1 LLERRPDRQGVRLA
15 TALLVLLAA
24 TPAAAADPE
33 IRPDL
38 DLYAGAA
45 LDYAHRCKGCHGF
58 RGQGTPG
65 HVPRLAGFV
74 GWYTHLPEGREY
86 LMRVPGVARSQ
97 LDNARLAAVLN
108 WMLANLSPEETAL
121 GFAAFTAEEVG
132 RSRRQPLVRRVEKR
146 AELLRRLRGRGLIGP
161 REDAMGVSPER
172 RSAELS
178 SGAGFQD

>member
-1 LLERRPDRQGVRLA
+1 VRLA
-15 TALLVLLAA
+15 AALLLLAA

-38 DLYAGAA
+38 DRYAGAA

-97 LDNARLAAVLN
+97 LDDERLAAVLD
-108 WMLANLSPEETAL
+108 WMLGTLSPAEVAP
-121 GFAAFTAEEVG
+121 GFPTFTAEEVG
-132 RSRRQPLVRRVEKR
+132 RARREPLQGRAEKR
-146 AELLRRLRGRGLIGP
+146 AWLLEELRKRRLIEHDNDGIG
-161 REDAMGVSPER
+161 ASPEKR
-172 RSAELS
+172 ADSRVST
-178 SGAGFQD
+178 GFAQD

>member
-1 LLERRPDRQGVRLA
+1 VRLA
-15 TALLVLLAA
+15 AALLLLAA

-38 DLYAGAA
+38 DRYAGAA
-45 LDYAHRCKGCHGF
+45 LDYARRCKGCHGF

-97 LDNARLAAVLN
+97 LDDERLAAVLN
-108 WMLANLSPEETAL
+108 WMLANLSAEQVAPH
-121 GFAAFTAEEVG
+121 FAAFTAEEVG
-132 RSRRQPLVRRVEKR
+132 QARREPLRERAVLRARLI
-146 AELLRRLRGRGLIGP
+146 AELGARGLIGADD
-161 REDAMGVSPER
+161 DALGSSPER
-172 RSAELS
+172 RAPDAAT
-178 SGAGFQD
+178 GAFAGG

>member
-1 LLERRPDRQGVRLA
+1 
-15 TALLVLLAA
+15 
-24 TPAAAADPE
+24 
-33 IRPDL
+33 
-38 DLYAGAA
+38 
-45 LDYAHRCKGCHGF
+45 
-58 RGQGTPG
+58 
-65 HVPRLAGFV
+65 VPRLAGFV